1 MWWRHNACWKRCGC
15 FRAWGKLEQRQTH
28 LDSFESGF
36 PASLEV
42 GMSKLPDL
50 RAASEPRPIRQAGTS
65 NSRSP

>member
-1 MWWRHNACWKRCGC
+1 VVETQCLLEEMRLLQSWW
-15 FRAWGKLEQRQTH
+15 KLEQRQTH